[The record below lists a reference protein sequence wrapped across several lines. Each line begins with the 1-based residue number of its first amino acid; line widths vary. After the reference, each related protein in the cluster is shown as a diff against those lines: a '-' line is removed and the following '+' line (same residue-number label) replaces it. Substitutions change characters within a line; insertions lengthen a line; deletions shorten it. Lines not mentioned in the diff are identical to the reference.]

1 MGKINKYSNLY
12 DKNGKIIRKV
22 NNNGILKNVTIP
34 ELEELIDKY
43 DGDKNGRELDNM
55 KMMLF
60 GMYNTYGNPHE
71 QELIDR
77 VKAEAAKKTNPE
89 EVTNKLQELNDYI
102 EENKT
107 VNLELEKPWME
118 DKTDEFE
125 YLDEIP
131 VGNGIW
137 DQMKTKAMEYDP
149 KQHEANL
156 NKYMQQ
162 IAAA

>member
-1 MGKINKYSNLY
+1 MGKINKYANLY
-12 DKNGKIIRKV
+12 NKEGKLIRKTS
-22 NNNGILKNVTIP
+22 NGILKDITIP
-34 ELEELIDKY
+34 ELEEMIDKY
-43 DGDKNGRELDNM
+43 DGDKDSRELDNM

-60 GMYNTYGNPHE
+60 RMYNLYGNPHE
-71 QELIDR
+71 AELIER
-77 VKAEAAKKTNPE
+77 IKAEAAKKTKPE
-89 EVTNKLQELNDYI
+89 EVTNKLQELNKDL
-102 EENKT
+102 EGDKT
-107 VNLELEKPWME
+107 E

-125 YLDEIP
+125 YVDEIP

-137 DQMKTKAMEYDP
+137 DQMETKAREYDP

>member
-22 NNNGILKNVTIP
+22 NSNGILKNVTIP

-43 DGDKNGRELDNM
+43 DGNKNDRELDNM

-60 GMYNTYGNPHE
+60 RMYNTCGNPHE

-77 VKAEAAKKTNPE
+77 IKAEAAKKTNPE
-89 EVTNKLQELNDYI
+89 EVTNKLQELNKDL
-102 EENKT
+102 K
-107 VNLELEKPWME
+107 E

-131 VGNGIW
+131 VGNGIL
-137 DQMKTKAMEYDP
+137 DQMETKAMEYDP
-149 KQHEANL
+149 EQYEAKL
-156 NKYMQQ
+156 QKYVNNIQ
-162 IAAA
+162 AA